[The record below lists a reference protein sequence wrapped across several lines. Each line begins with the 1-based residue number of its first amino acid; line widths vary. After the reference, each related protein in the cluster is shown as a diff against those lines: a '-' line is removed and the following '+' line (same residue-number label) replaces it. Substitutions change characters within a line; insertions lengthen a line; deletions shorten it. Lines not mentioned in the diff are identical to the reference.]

1 MTRFFT
7 QTGQSPEAFRLGLSF
22 IMTTRGIPQIYYG
35 TEIVMEGD
43 KSQGDGRLRD
53 DFPGG
58 WPGDARNV
66 FTGAGITSLE
76 KEALDFTTHILNWR
90 KNKEVIHTGKLKHY
104 IPSDGVYVYF
114 RYNCSESVMVII
126 NANSKESRTIS
137 GEKYAESLEGF
148 TFGTD
153 IISGRKIDNLQS
165 FTIAPQTA
173 MIIELK

>member
-1 MTRFFT
+1 
-7 QTGQSPEAFRLGLSF
+7 
-22 IMTTRGIPQIYYG
+22 
-35 TEIVMEGD
+35 
-43 KSQGDGRLRD
+43 
-53 DFPGG
+53 
-58 WPGDARNV
+58 
-66 FTGAGITSLE
+66 
-76 KEALDFTTHILNWR
+76 
-90 KNKEVIHTGKLKHY
+90 
-104 IPSDGVYVYF
+104 
-114 RYNCSESVMVII
+114 VII